1 MSIFE
6 KLSRARI
13 YNPTQ
18 HPYKHPLSDF
28 ILSHEALPGVTNLAQ
43 MVDYFIAVLYP
54 NSQDSVD
61 TPADLPA
68 VGNSVR
74 DYRVVND
81 DGDGK
86 AAGYQW
92 QQREGDVAAKW
103 YKIYDMDWGYDSI
116 LSGFLLKTQD
126 LYVYRY
132 GYDDLDDLGAVLTGA
147 DAGQHVYG
155 GASANT
161 HLTLHA
167 NAGDGVGAQTGFI
180 QFVDQV
186 RPYTD
191 SVVSLG
197 TTTNR
202 FLKVW
207 TDALTSDT
215 LTIVGGSITD
225 SSGAISFDNENL
237 STTGTLSAGQITGT
251 SLLATGASTLT
262 LDAGSITDSS
272 GAISFDNENLS
283 TTGSVTVGT
292 LVLAA
297 GSITDSSGAIDFSNE
312 NLGTT
317 GTLSA
322 GVITG
327 TQLNVDNLRLDGNT
341 ISSTNTNGNILL
353 VPDGSGIVDIQKA
366 LTTLAITATGI
377 VGVTGQFNA
386 DNLRIDGNVISSTD
400 TDGSIDLQPNGNGWV
415 TVSSNFYPTTDGTK
429 DLGAIAARF
438 NKLFLDNAISDGT
451 NEITIANLLTFRA
464 VGSPNSGDVLFWD
477 GSKWVASNPDTE
489 IDHGELSGLGDDDH
503 TQYALLLGRS
513 TGQTLIG
520 GTGASESLTLTST
533 SHGTKGSIVF
543 ASKMQASADD
553 TWDIGD
559 STHRFKDLYLSGQA
573 IGMRLQNATTA
584 GEPSASAST
593 PGRLYYN
600 TDEKDVMVDLGGT
613 WKKISI
619 EKYVNQ
625 DAVTWDGSTASK
637 TYTVSADVSDARL
650 CHWALYSN
658 SATFEQ
664 VYVKITKSQTQVTV
678 TAQANL
684 PAGTYTLIGIG

>member
-1 MSIFE
+1 MSVFE
-6 KLSRARI
+6 KLHRSRI

-28 ILSHEALPGVTNLAQ
+28 ILSHPSLPGVTNLAQ
-43 MVDYFIAVLYP
+43 MIDYFIAVLYP
-54 NSQDSVD
+54 NSKDSVEIY
-61 TPADLPA
+61 ADLPLS
-68 VGNSVR
+68 GNTVR

-86 AAGYQW
+86 AAGYAW

-132 GYDDLDDLGAVLTGA
+132 GYDDLDDAGSVLTGA

-186 RPYTD
+186 RPYAD
-191 SVVSLG
+191 SIVALG

-202 FLKVW
+202 WLKVW
-207 TDALTSDT
+207 TDELTSGT
-215 LTIVGGSITD
+215 LTATGGSIVDSSGAISFDNENLTTTGNVQAAIFNGTSALLGTLNLSAGAITD

-237 STTGTLSAGQITGT
+237 STS
-251 SLLATGASTLT
+251 
-262 LDAGSITDSS
+262 
-272 GAISFDNENLS
+272 
-283 TTGSVTVGT
+283 GSVTVGT
-292 LVLAA
+292 MLLAG
-297 GSITDSSGAIDFSNE
+297 GSISDSSGAIDFANE
-312 NLGTT
+312 NLATT

-341 ISSTNTNGNILL
+341 LSSTNTDGNILL
-353 VPDGSGIVDIQKA
+353 VPNGSGLVDIQKL
-366 LTTLAITATGI
+366 LTTVDITSTGT
-377 VGVTGQFNA
+377 VSVTGQLNA
-386 DNLRIDGNVISSTD
+386 DNLRIDGNTISSTNADGSILLDPNGTGGVLVAATFFGD
-400 TDGSIDLQPNGNGWV
+400 TDGA
-415 TVSSNFYPTTDGTK
+415 Y
-429 DLGAIAARF
+429 DLGATSFRF
-438 NKLFLDNAISDGT
+438 RSLYVSTSINDGST
-451 NEITIANLLTFRA
+451 NFTIANLMTFAA
-464 VGSPNSGDVLFWD
+464 VGTPGIGDVLFWD

-489 IDHGELSGLGDDDH
+489 IDHGELSGLADDDH
-503 TQYALLLGRS
+503 TQYALLAGRS
-513 TGQTLIG
+513 GGQTLIG
-520 GTGASESLTLTST
+520 GTASSNSLTLRST
-533 SHGTKGSIVF
+533 SDVTKGNIFYDSVF
-543 ASKMQASADD
+543 AATTDNALDFGDGSHRIK
-553 TWDIGD
+553 DI
-559 STHRFKDLYLSGQA
+559 YIAGQA

-593 PGRLYYN
+593 PGRLYFN
-600 TDEKDVMVDLGGT
+600 TDEKDIFVDLGGT
-613 WKKISI
+613 WKKVSV
-619 EKYVNQ
+619 EKYTIQ
-625 DAVTWDGSTASK
+625 DAVTWDGNTATQ

-658 SATFEQ
+658 SESFEQ

-684 PAGTYTLIGIG
+684 PVGTYTLVGLG